1 MAKDI
6 IQVEIKRIALEV
18 ENSGLGGMEL
28 TELAGQVESYMQ
40 QLQADGEIDTLKQA
54 LYAALHFASQA
65 YLKSQNEGGKRQEEI
80 NRLNELIL
88 KLKAAQDIK
97 WPKKPCRWQPARR
110 LKN

>member
-1 MAKDI
+1 MPKDI
-6 IQVEIKRIALEV
+6 IQVEIKRIPLEV

-28 TELAGQVESYMQ
+28 TELAAQVEDYMQ

-80 NRLNELIL
+80 ARVDKLIL
-88 KLKAAQDIK
+88 KLKAAQETK
-97 WPKKPCRWQPARR
+97 
-110 LKN
+110 

>member
-6 IQVEIKRIALEV
+6 LTVEIKRIPLEV

-28 TELAGQVESYMQ
+28 AELAAQVETYMM

-65 YLKSQNEGGKRQEEI
+65 YLKSQNEGGKRQEELS
-80 NRLNELIL
+80 RLDELIL
-88 KLKAAQDIK
+88 KLRVAQEK
-97 WPKKPCRWQPARR
+97 
-110 LKN
+110 

>member
-6 IQVEIKRIALEV
+6 VEVQIKHIPLEV

-28 TELAGQVESYMQ
+28 AELASQVETYMA

-54 LYAALHFASQA
+54 LYAALHFAGQA

-80 NRLNELIL
+80 ARIDNLIL
-88 KLKAAQDIK
+88 KLKSAQD
-97 WPKKPCRWQPARR
+97 PK
-110 LKN
+110 